1 MRKAEVSTSDK
12 SLLRRQYR
20 TERHDRFMQESWL
33 HILDAKEFADVKIV
47 ASYISYGDEPSTADI
62 NTALIARGVS
72 LLLPRLLPDNDLE
85 WVLWDGSENSLAAH
99 GKVQEPHGFAFTEF
113 DSIDCII
120 VPALRI
126 DGDGN
131 RLGQGGGSYDR
142 ALKKLRGWK
151 IALVHHGELTSE
163 AIPTEPHDQR
173 VNAAATPD
181 LIARFAII

>member
-20 TERHDRFMQESWL
+20 TERRDRFMQESWL
-33 HILDAKEFADVKIV
+33 HILDAKEFTDVKIV
-47 ASYISYGDEPSTADI
+47 ASYISYGDEPGTADI

-85 WVLWDGSENSLAAH
+85 WVFWDGNENSLAAN
-99 GKVQEPHGFAFTEF
+99 GKVLEPHGFAFTDF

-126 DGDGN
+126 DQSGN

-142 ALKKLRGWK
+142 ALKKLDCWK

-163 AIPTEPHDQR
+163 AIPTEPHDQP
-173 VNAAATPD
+173 VSAAATPD
-181 LIARFAII
+181 LIARFALI